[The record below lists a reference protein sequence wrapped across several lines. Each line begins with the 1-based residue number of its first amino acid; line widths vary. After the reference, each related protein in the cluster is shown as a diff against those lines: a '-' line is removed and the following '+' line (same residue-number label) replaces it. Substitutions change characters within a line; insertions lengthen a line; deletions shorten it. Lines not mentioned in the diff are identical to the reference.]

1 MTQSTLPDR
10 IGPYRIEGQI
20 ATGGMGAVYRAYD
33 ERLARPVAL
42 KRIRDEVDQD
52 EAVREQLLREARAIA
67 QLSHPNIVQVFDLLE
82 HDKCDWIVMELV
94 DGLTLREILASGV
107 LDVKKTLI
115 YAMDVTRGLA
125 AAHAR
130 GIVHRDLKTENV
142 MVSNDGRAKILDFGL
157 AHWDLER
164 TDLDTTDGKVQGTP
178 RSMSPEQARCEPADH
193 RADFFSLGVL
203 IYECLTDISPF
214 QVGVKGL
221 FQVLSQICTHR
232 QQSLS
237 ELSRAV
243 PQALSDLVDN
253 LLEKDRDLRPQSADD
268 VLLALQ
274 RIHDTPDSI
283 AQVLFVD
290 DEPDFEELIR
300 QRFRKEIRSGR
311 MQVSFAQNGQ
321 EALECLQ
328 EDPAIQLVFTDLNMP
343 VMDGLTLI
351 HELFKQ
357 DRNYV
362 TVVISAYGDMGNI
375 RAAMN
380 AGAFDFLT
388 KPLSFKDL
396 ATTLEKATK
405 QAAWMNENSRLM
417 AENQLLDER
426 NRFISDAFSRYLQGD
441 PNAQKIFDPVL
452 KRAEGRMHRNM
463 TLVTLEMSHFD
474 ELPRTVSSEPLF
486 RILDTFFAD
495 AVATVQRHEGTIL
508 EAHNGRLSVGF
519 GMYIPREIDGHRAMS
534 CAVEL
539 RQAAI
544 DAGQA
549 SMRCGGPELAPR
561 IAVDSGELLIQRK
574 SREISGPL
582 KERSYRA
589 IELCSDGQILTSEA
603 TLSQSGIRPKAA
615 PVRKHEGNFYE
626 LDHSLGGPE
635 TTPTI
640 GDADETRAISRPAV
654 PSEAPPSAVD

>member
-1 MTQSTLPDR
+1 MTQSILPEKL
-10 IGPYRIEGQI
+10 GPYRVEGVI

-42 KRIRDEVDQD
+42 KRIREEIDQD
-52 EAVREQLLREARAIA
+52 DGGREHLLREARATA
-67 QLSHPNIVQVFDLLE
+67 QLSHPNIVQVFDLIE
-82 HDKCDWIVMELV
+82 HGNCDWIVMELV
-94 DGLTLREILASGV
+94 EGLTLREILASGV
-107 LDVKKTLI
+107 LDVKKTLA
-115 YAMDVTRGLA
+115 YAIDITKGLA

-130 GIVHRDLKTENV
+130 GIVHLDLKTENV
-142 MVSNDGRAKILDFGL
+142 IISHDGRAKILDFGL
-157 AHWDLER
+157 AHWDLDG

-193 RADFFSLGVL
+193 RSDLFSLGVL

-237 ELSRAV
+237 ELSRTI
-243 PQALSDLVDN
+243 PQSVSDLVDN
-253 LLEKDRDLRPQSADD
+253 LLEKDREKRPQSADD
-268 VLLALQ
+268 VVLALQ
-274 RIHDTPDSI
+274 RIHDTPENV

-300 QRFRKEIRSGR
+300 QRFRKEIRAGKLR
-311 MQVSFAQNGQ
+311 VTFAQNGEQ
-321 EALECLQ
+321 ALERLSQ
-328 EDPAIQLVFTDLNMP
+328 DLSIQVVFTDLNMP

-357 DRNYV
+357 NRNYV

-396 ATTLEKATK
+396 NATLEKAAT

-426 NRFISDAFSRYLQGD
+426 NRVVSDAFGRYLQGD
-441 PNAQKIFDPVL
+441 PSAQKIFDPVL
-452 KRAEGRMHRNM
+452 ARAEGRMHRNM
-463 TLVTLEMSHFD
+463 TLVTLELSRFD
-474 ELPRTVSSEPLF
+474 ELPKALGAEALYKLLNGFFDQAVS
-486 RILDTFFAD
+486 A
-495 AVATVQRHEGTIL
+495 AQRHEGTIL
-508 EAHNGRLSVGF
+508 EVKEGRLAVGF
-519 GMYIPREIDGHRAMS
+519 GMSIPREIDGHRAMS

-539 RQAAI
+539 RQIAI
-544 DAGQA
+544 DLGYA
-549 SMRCGGPELAPR
+549 SSRAGGPNLAPR
-561 IAVDSGELLIQRK
+561 IAVDSGELMIQRQ
-574 SREISGPL
+574 SSEISGPL
-582 KERSYRA
+582 KERSHKA
-589 IELCSDGQILTSEA
+589 MEFCSEGQILTSEA
-603 TLSQSGIRPKAA
+603 ALNQSGIRPKAA
-615 PVRKHEGNFYE
+615 PISEEDSGKFYE
-626 LDHSLGGPE
+626 LEHDLRSADV
-635 TTPTI
+635 TPTV
-640 GDADETRAISRPAV
+640 GARSNQDSDDLDTTRAIMPRP
-654 PSEAPPSAVD
+654 